1 MIKLDNQNKLEFVA
15 VALPLLLTFLAVF
28 ITRSS
33 VGVYFLMIA
42 GLLVIEFALL
52 KTLHKQFKFNFK
64 QLFPFMLIV
73 GASIGLAASGV
84 LTLEKIE
91 ILKNPNYVTSCSVS
105 PVVACSPVINSGQA
119 SAFTLPN
126 PSFGLFGFGCLLAA
140 GMALLAVGPKVK
152 FKDWWWLGMLGAS
165 ATGLGF
171 VGWLIYESLYSIS
184 SLCLYCISTWM
195 AVIPIF
201 FLTLKYSLDEGV
213 IKLKQPLQ
221 KVLQKYPLEL
231 TVSSYMLVAG
241 LILQRFWSYWISLL

>member
-91 ILKNPNYVTSCSVS
+91 ILKGSSALLYGNV
-105 PVVACSPVINSGQA
+105 
-119 SAFTLPN
+119 AFTLPN

-165 ATGLGF
+165 VAGLGF

-201 FLTLKYSLDEGV
+201 FLTLKYSLDEGA

-231 TVSSYMLVAG
+231 SVSSYMLVAG